1 MTKTTTSTKRKRIGV
16 MCSGKGTNFENIVI
30 TCNKHEVVLMIHDKK
45 ECGAARRAE
54 KWGIPHV
61 RIKHTHEQEMIE
73 MFRAWNVDLIVLAG
87 YMRILKRPSD
97 FHCPIINVHP
107 SLLPKYKGLHAVE
120 QALDSNDTVTGCSVH
135 YVNEELDG
143 GEIIKQAEVPIMP
156 DDTVDTL
163 TRRIQLMEYAILP
176 KVIDDYET
184 PISKG
189 EGKTLS
195 AVGAGPTDRAE
206 EYTSRGHRVEE
217 YGGGWRRL
225 DYGS

>member
-1 MTKTTTSTKRKRIGV
+1 MKQTSKRKRIGV
-16 MCSGKGTNFENIVI
+16 MCSGKGTNFENIVL

-45 ECGAARRAE
+45 ECGALKRAA
-54 KWGIPHV
+54 KYGIPHI
-61 RIKHTHEQEMIE
+61 RIKHTNEQQMID

-87 YMRILKRPSD
+87 YMRVLKRPSD

-120 QALDSNDTVTGCSVH
+120 QALDSGDTVTGCSVH

-143 GEIIKQAEVPIMP
+143 GEIIEQREVPILP

-163 TRRIQLMEYAILP
+163 TRRIQLQEYALLP
-176 KVIDDYET
+176 YVIEHYET
-184 PISKG
+184 PVSKS
-189 EGKTLS
+189 ERKTLS
-195 AVGAGPTDRAE
+195 AVGARHAYRGE
-206 EYTSRGHRVEE
+206 EYSSRGHREQID
-217 YGGGWRRL
+217 GGGWRRL